1 LPSKILKEGAHKEI
15 ISAYSYLNASA
26 TMRLDQGLKAMMII
40 AKGLGADNFKAQE
53 IFQNTAE
60 ILSANLFSE
69 STALLYY
76 YLFNWK

>member
-1 LPSKILKEGAHKEI
+1 
-15 ISAYSYLNASA
+15 
-26 TMRLDQGLKAMMII
+26 MRLDQGLKAMMII